1 MSPRWNPT
9 RMIRSALR
17 IKSSW
22 TLFLLVPLGAVVL
35 TMQYGAAQQQSGQQ
49 QPSQQQSGQQQSGQ
63 QGQQQSGQQGAGAA
77 SSNSANPNG
86 SDAGCGG
93 GANNSKPAPLF
104 CGSLRINK
112 ARQTGDNTSL
122 GFNGVDPNGQ
132 VQRAALGATATADS
146 TKKAQGMA
154 AYRPSPVELA
164 GFQKDGGLTLVTP
177 GTMQPSVTPP
187 AKRP

>member
-1 MSPRWNPT
+1 
-9 RMIRSALR
+9 MIRSALR
-17 IKSSW
+17 IDSIW
-22 TLFLLVPLGAVVL
+22 TLFLLVPLAAVVL
-35 TMQYGAAQQQSGQQ
+35 TMQYGAAQQQPSQQQPSQQ

-63 QGQQQSGQQGAGAA
+63 QGAGAA
-77 SSNSANPNG
+77 SSNGTNPNG
-86 SDAGCGG
+86 NDAGCGG

-104 CGSLRINK
+104 CGSLRITK
-112 ARQTGDNTSL
+112 ARQAGDNTSL

-146 TKKAQGMA
+146 TKKALGMA

-164 GFQKDGGLTLVTP
+164 GFQKDGGLTLVTT

-187 AKRP
+187 VKPR